1 MRKKNELTNNKQ
13 DPQNEQIDFF
23 QIVDHFFRSE
33 PIRQFMNE
41 FDSMF
46 EGSFPQKSIH
56 VNTYETDQ
64 TCVIDMQIPPVKK
77 EQIKLEL
84 IDQYLTISITNREE
98 IKEYNENS
106 STFRS
111 YSSLDSLS
119 KTIVLPYKVEEHEIK
134 TKYKNGSLLVTIPKK
149 STQILLEDDS
159 I

>member
-1 MRKKNELTNNKQ
+1 MRKKNELTNKKQ
-13 DPQNEQIDFF
+13 DLQNETLDFF
-23 QIVDHFFRSE
+23 QIVDHFFHSE
-33 PIRQFMNE
+33 PLRQFINE

-64 TCVIDMQIPPVKK
+64 TCVIEMQIPPVKK

-106 STFRS
+106 ATFRS

-119 KTIVLPYKVEEHEIK
+119 KTIVLPYEVAEHEIR

-149 STQILLEDDS
+149 STKIVLDGDS